1 MAYNTLSFDKRI
13 KENIKNYSIENLYP
27 IGALSEY
34 FKSIA
39 CVTNAEILLT
49 DRHGEK
55 IISYGDFQNFKPDVA
70 TEPGVSIRICDRT
83 IGHLYVRKEKVLAEQ
98 LPMVESMLETSIGLL
113 ARMGEQT
120 YLYTESSIYIDEL
133 EETAHQ
139 ETKRTTYSEKEDPLT
154 GVYNKTYFEKRME
167 IIDRSEVVPVAIVN
181 ININDWKYANDHF
194 GDEQSDRL
202 IQIIAG
208 IVKEEAKPDYVIG
221 RVDGD
226 VFVALIPMAEDGEAE
241 DYMRRV
247 QEKCNTYE
255 DTCLAPSVACG
266 MVYKTNVEETI
277 VEKLS
282 DAEYEMLENKFQIK
296 NAPGYRERLE
306 KKI

>member
-13 KENIKNYSIENLYP
+13 KENIKNYSIDNLYP
-27 IGALSEY
+27 IGALSDY

-39 CVTNAEILLT
+39 CVTKVEILLT

-55 IISYGDFQNFKPDVA
+55 ILSFGEFQNFKPDVA
-70 TEPGVSIRICDRT
+70 VEPGISLRICDRT
-83 IGHLYVRKEKVLAEQ
+83 IGHMYVRTDAVDEAQ
-98 LPMVESMLETSIGLL
+98 LPIVKEMIDKAIELL
-113 ARMGEQT
+113 IRMGEQT

-139 ETKRTTYSEKEDPLT
+139 EKKRTTYSEKEDPLT
-154 GVYNKTYFEKRME
+154 GVFNKSYFEKRME

-208 IVKEEAKPDYVIG
+208 IVKEEAKPEYVIG

-241 DYMRRV
+241 DYMARV

-277 VEKLS
+277 ADKLS
-282 DAEYEMLENKFQIK
+282 DAEYEMLDNKFQIK